1 MRTDVAQGKKL
12 SLTRKSGLTA
22 ALLLFL
28 CALAPALALGV
39 CTLADTDVALAA
51 DGDYEFTV
59 GTSEGFTFGSPY
71 NIASEKGYP
80 SVTLDFKG
88 TVDGGSGFWYYL
100 GTETE
105 LPENVQWT
113 ELNSDSNPIDADG
126 AYTFT
131 LNSIIEVTDYYER
144 YIFFRGGNPTNEEY
158 YIDSTARK
166 IVLIDSNKVK
176 PSIDKISAFTGDGT
190 TNYDLTMQNGNWTN
204 TAIRITITAAV
215 PNFTGN
221 PNAVKFRY
229 KLGENGE
236 ERPFDSVAAGENEVV
251 GTVTIGGNN
260 EGDVTEYAGEI
271 SFIVADAAS
280 ANTSTSPDNSY
291 YLHIDMN
298 APDFRVNATVQT
310 AAGATVAYSAN
321 DWTPYSVTM
330 QLSFNNALFSGI
342 ASVDYLVKSGDTSV
356 QSGTLSPEGNVYS
369 LRWERD
375 GVYSVA
381 FTVRSNSALSQTVTF
396 NIKKDSTAPSIVLSA
411 QDAGGTPIVSMG
423 ETAPVGGRA
432 AFAAN
437 GISFTMSNGNA
448 MQDGNTLTYQYSL
461 DGGNIWQSMVDTA
474 VGDTKNL
481 SLQNT
486 SAVDYNGDTVKFRI
500 TAATGLYDEREF
512 TFAVLDQHFYNDMQ
526 LNIPEAA
533 GGSDWINAPVTATF
547 TSGIRSLY
555 RDDRTELEQPKL
567 FVQNL
572 RQVA

>member
-176 PSIDKISAFTGDGT
+176 PSIDKISAVTGDGT

-330 QLSFNNALFSGI
+330 QLSFNNALFSGTI
-342 ASVDYLVKSGDTSV
+342 GHFKSGRKRLFVKVGKGRSLFGSV
-356 QSGTLSPEGNVYS
+356 YGAFQLGAESNRHFQYKERFYRAIDSIIGAGCGRHSDSVHGGYGSRRRQSGVCG
-369 LRWERD
+369 ER
-375 GVYSVA
+375 
-381 FTVRSNSALSQTVTF
+381 
-396 NIKKDSTAPSIVLSA
+396 
-411 QDAGGTPIVSMG
+411 
-423 ETAPVGGRA
+423 
-432 AFAAN
+432 
-437 GISFTMSNGNA
+437 
-448 MQDGNTLTYQYSL
+448 YQ
-461 DGGNIWQSMVDTA
+461 
-474 VGDTKNL
+474 
-481 SLQNT
+481 
-486 SAVDYNGDTVKFRI
+486 
-500 TAATGLYDEREF
+500 LYD
-512 TFAVLDQHFYNDMQ
+512 
-526 LNIPEAA
+526 
-533 GGSDWINAPVTATF
+533 
-547 TSGIRSLY
+547 
-555 RDDRTELEQPKL
+555 
-567 FVQNL
+567 VQ
-572 RQVA
+572 RKRHARR